1 MKLTNDIFFLIG
13 LKLDLPDIFILCQTN
28 KRIYRIYTK
37 DYFWTEKLHRDF
49 PNKDK
54 LTKKFNSSKD
64 YYVFLWKLL
73 NLKQRLN
80 ISSDIYTIYSLQDIN
95 LNNQNLIELPK
106 SIKILDNLVTLI
118 VRNNKLKKL
127 PNIFPPSLMY
137 LDVSDNK
144 LEELPDLLPSN
155 LRILRAWNNHNLRK
169 SSYNYPGVFV
179 FM

>member
-1 MKLTNDIFFLIG
+1 MEKNFQNHID
-13 LKLDLPDIFILCQTN
+13 
-28 KRIYRIYTK
+28 KRIR
-37 DYFWTEKLHRDF
+37 ELHERM
-49 PNKDK
+49 
-54 LTKKFNSSKD
+54 
-64 YYVFLWKLL
+64 
-73 NLKQRLN
+73 
-80 ISSDIYTIYSLQDIN
+80 
-95 LNNQNLIELPK
+95 
-106 SIKILDNLVTLI
+106 
-118 VRNNKLKKL
+118 RNNKLKKL